1 MSIIDKIE
9 KAQCKASV
17 PDFNIGD
24 TVKVS
29 TKIGRAHV

>member
-29 TKIGRAHV
+29 ITA